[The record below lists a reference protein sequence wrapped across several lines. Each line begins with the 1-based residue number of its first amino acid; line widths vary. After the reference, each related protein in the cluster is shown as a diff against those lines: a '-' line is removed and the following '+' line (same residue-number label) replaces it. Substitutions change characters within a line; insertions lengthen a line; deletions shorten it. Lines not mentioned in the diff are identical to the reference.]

1 MQKYL
6 LLILLFQDL
15 QKLRVMKNLIGVH
28 KEACK

>member
-28 KEACK
+28 KQSRK